1 MLAHLKSKGI
11 DAGLD
16 ARLAFWPGE
25 SGLEQMNPG
34 EIAVPVADSRRAPW
48 SDWIAVLLLLS
59 GTAAVVVW
67 QNSRLG
73 VLWDLSYVLDSSYR
87 ISLGD
92 LPYRDF
98 PFSHAPLTFLIQAAI
113 IKLGGRV
120 FWHTTAYCALMGGL
134 ATVTTW
140 RILLNVLRDT
150 LAHARLVAFLLSL
163 PLVVLGIYCIFPHPF
178 YDPDCTF
185 AILLSVLLLQ
195 QLDRKPASSWHAL
208 LAGASLVIPLFVK
221 QNTGL
226 AFFVSAG
233 LALAALMT
241 IEIFRRRSGRRYV
254 WSLAGAIAGLSLALL
269 LIHFSAGLRNYWHW
283 TIEFAAARRTPA
295 RGEMLAIYQ
304 GKFLLLWLAIFAVGA
319 ILLWFRRRGQRVLAL
334 VSALL
339 MSVPFAWPAIY
350 LLRDQDASERADR
363 LIGVWPLLLIVAFV
377 VAVATIR
384 RRTGTALVLPFI
396 LIAAVNG
403 NFMSQQLWGSTYAV
417 WPLFMILFA
426 STIDGLASLSKSWS
440 SWTTIP
446 LAAIVVASL
455 LIAGGFYVRSHERL
469 DYANLSDG
477 ELARSTLPQLK
488 GLSVR
493 GQWLPDFEELV
504 RYSETNIPRD
514 DGLMLIPGEDLFY
527 YTTGR
532 RPHFPV
538 LLFDHTTNPYS
549 PEELIKLWR
558 DKNIRWVIVKQDLQL
573 EEDPVENRDRLI
585 ELLEQNFEQVESLNN
600 YDIYKRSDSLPPDDD
615 RDQN

>member
-1 MLAHLKSKGI
+1 MADPLAKSSH
-11 DAGLD
+11 
-16 ARLAFWPGE
+16 RLGP
-25 SGLEQMNPG
+25 
-34 EIAVPVADSRRAPW
+34 
-48 SDWIAVLLLLS
+48 DWASALFLFS
-59 GTAAVVVW
+59 ATAAVVVW

-73 VLWDLSYVLDSSYR
+73 VLWDLSYILDNSYR

-98 PFSHAPLTFLIQAAI
+98 PFPHAPITFLIQAGI
-113 IKLGGRV
+113 IKLAGRV
-120 FWHTTAYCALMGGL
+120 FWHTTVYCALTGGL

-140 RILLNVLRDT
+140 RIVLNVLRHT
-150 LAHARLVAFLLSL
+150 LARARLVAFLLSL

-178 YDPDCTF
+178 YDPDCTL
-185 AILLSVLLLQ
+185 AILVSVLLLQ
-195 QLDRKPASSWHAL
+195 QLDRKPAASGRAVF
-208 LAGASLVIPLFVK
+208 AGASLVIPLFVK

-233 LALAALMT
+233 LALAVLMT
-241 IEIFRRRSGRRYV
+241 IEIFRRRPVRRYV
-254 WSLAGAIAGLSLALL
+254 CALAGAFAGLTLALL
-269 LIHFSAGLRNYWHW
+269 LIHLFAGLKNYWHW

-304 GKFLLLWLAIFAVGA
+304 GKILLLWIAIFAAGA
-319 ILLWFRRRGQRVLAL
+319 ILLRFRRRGQRVLAL
-334 VSALL
+334 ASALM
-339 MSVPFAWPAIY
+339 MSAPFAWPAIY

-363 LIGVWPLLLIVAFV
+363 LIGVWPVLLIVAFV
-377 VAVATIR
+377 IAVATMR
-384 RRTGTALVLPFI
+384 RRAGIALALPFI

-426 STIDGLASLSKSWS
+426 STIAGLASLLKSWS
-440 SWTTIP
+440 LWTTIP
-446 LAAIVVASL
+446 LAGIVAASL
-455 LIAGGFYVRSHERL
+455 LVSGAFYVRAHERL

-493 GQWLPDFEELV
+493 GAWLPDFEELV
-504 RYSETNIPRD
+504 RYSEKNIPRD
-514 DGLMLIPGEDLFY
+514 DGLVLIPGEDLFY

-532 RPHFPV
+532 RPRFPV

-549 PEELIKLWR
+549 PEEIAKLCR

-573 EEDPVENRDRLI
+573 EEDPVENRDHLI
-585 ELLEQNFEQVESLNN
+585 ELLEQDFEQVESLNN
-600 YDIYKRSDSLPPDDD
+600 YDIYRRNESLPPDDD
-615 RDQN
+615 RDPN